1 MTKTVEQIVK
11 VTATDP
17 IEFAKLLL
25 DLGKKGARIKYGSY
39 VFLRNYPLS
48 CEVVVDVTPDT
59 QLESEPNLLAI
70 PIAKP
75 LTEEELEALA
85 YDEILKVA
93 EENAGIK
100 AKKKVD
106 IVKEYLKLYPR
117 VSPDKVE

>member
-25 DLGKKGARIKYGSY
+25 DLGKKGARIKHGSY

-59 QLESEPNLLAI
+59 QLESDPNLLAI
-70 PIAKP
+70 PLAKP

-93 EENAGIK
+93 DEAGIK

-106 IVKEYLKLYPR
+106 IVKEYLKMYPS
-117 VSPDKVE
+117 VPQAKVE